1 MRHLSIDI
9 LRTAAIFMM
18 VVVHFVENLSATYE
32 TQASGGHPL
41 NPWWLPA
48 GLAAPLFTLLTGVS
62 YAIWL
67 GVQQRRGVADAAI
80 SRRTVRRGLFL
91 LGLGVTFNV
100 LVWLPED
107 TFNWDVLTLIGT
119 AMLML
124 AMVRHVPLPVPVGI
138 GLAATFAAPVLR
150 SIADYPAYWQNYHFD
165 YDFTLSDVTLGFL
178 AVGYFPVCPWLLYPL
193 VGFVVGR
200 TVFRDPTSS
209 AATRT
214 VGSRT
219 LLTLGGLLLSA
230 AAVASLLSLLQTTVT
245 SESWRP
251 PGWTMFPPSPSYLL
265 GTLAAGFLLLGSL
278 HALVDMPTPPAA
290 SSRPRVVL
298 PPRITAYFNRIS
310 RHSLSIY
317 LLHHVVHIWPLW
329 VYGVAT
335 AGEPTAHWQSFMPAW
350 AAAILALAFYA
361 VCGPLFAWLDE
372 RGFPTAESV
381 MRWVCDEG

>member
-138 GLAATFAAPVLR
+138 GLAATFVAPVLR

-209 AATRT
+209 AATHT

-219 LLTLGGLLLSA
+219 LLMLGGLLLSA

-251 PGWTMFPPSPSYLL
+251 PGWTMFLPLPATCWGPLPLDFYSWDRCMRWSTCRRHQLRAVGLVSCCHLGSPPTSIESADTHSRSTCFTMSSTSGPSGSMEWPRQVSRPPTGSHSCRPGQPRYSPSLS
-265 GTLAAGFLLLGSL
+265 TRCVAHSSPGSTSV
-278 HALVDMPTPPAA
+278 ASPPQ
-290 SSRPRVVL
+290 SR
-298 PPRITAYFNRIS
+298 
-310 RHSLSIY
+310 
-317 LLHHVVHIWPLW
+317 
-329 VYGVAT
+329 
-335 AGEPTAHWQSFMPAW
+335 
-350 AAAILALAFYA
+350 
-361 VCGPLFAWLDE
+361 
-372 RGFPTAESV
+372 
-381 MRWVCDEG
+381 